1 VNAVVSRAASEVDQS
16 ERAWWLRALAVLQ
29 SPSAVFVA
37 LRDDSTDAA
46 EARQEPVTAIV
57 ILAGIAAVL
66 AAPRTGTLMDDVI
79 MDGLSAAVII
89 FLAGALYGLSV
100 YWLAGGTLFFSSEHL
115 GSLGSYRRSR
125 HLLAYAAV
133 PLVLSLP
140 VIWPVRLALYGS
152 DVFKSGGSDSGV
164 GAHVFSALEIGFVA
178 WAVVL
183 LVVGVRAVNG
193 WTWWR
198 ALAAATLAVGL
209 TAGLLAV
216 LGVILHGA

>member
-1 VNAVVSRAASEVDQS
+1 MNAVVSRAAREVDQS
-16 ERAWWLRALAVLQ
+16 ERAWWLRAVAVLQ
-29 SPSAVFVA
+29 SPTAVFAA

-46 EARQEPVTAIV
+46 ESRQEPVTALV
-57 ILAGIAAVL
+57 ILAGVAAVL
-66 AAPRTGTLMDDVI
+66 AAPRTGSLMDEAL
-79 MDGLSAAVII
+79 MDSISALVVI
-89 FLAGALYGLSV
+89 FLAGALYGASV
-100 YWLAGGTLFFSSEHL
+100 YWLAGGTLFFASEHL

-152 DVFKSGGSDSGV
+152 DVFKSGGSDSGA
-164 GAHVFSALEIGFVA
+164 GAHVFSALELAFVA

-183 LVVGVRAVNG
+183 LVVGVRAVHG

-198 ALAAATLAVGL
+198 ALAAAALSVGL

-216 LGVILHGA
+216 LGVVLRGA